1 MQQILESKYDK
12 QDLHAIAV
20 QQKHLT
26 PDQQEQLE
34 AVLEKY
40 SPLFSGKLG
49 EWDGEEVSAQIKDE
63 AKPFYCQRPIRIPHI
78 HMPTLK
84 AEIDRL
90 VEIGVIEPVTGDTAG
105 PWCAPTF
112 IIPKKDGRVRVI
124 TDFRELN
131 KAIIRR
137 PWPMPHIADM
147 IQDIGKYSHVTALDL
162 SMGYYHL
169 RLTEELSEMCTFM
182 LPFGLYKYL
191 RLPMGLNI
199 SPDVFQQRM
208 TQLFSDKPFVKAYLD
223 DLLVFS
229 NGSYEDH
236 LKKVEEVL
244 ARLNSKGMQVN
255 ARKSFWAVDEVDY
268 LGFRLTKDGV
278 RPQPKKVEAITRM
291 TAPRNKKEL
300 RRFIGM
306 VNYYRFMWKQ
316 RSHLMAPLA
325 ELTGKTTAFKWTD
338 HHQRAFEEVKQAIT
352 KEVLLS
358 FPEYTRPFKIYTDA
372 SDRQLGAVL
381 RQGSKT
387 LAFFSKKL
395 NGAQQ
400 RYSSGEKEMLSV
412 CEALKEF
419 RTMIKGYPIT
429 VYTDHKNW
437 THDKPKPMGNARVM
451 RWRLTIE
458 EFAPTFRYLEG
469 DQNVVADALSRL
481 PFQEQPT
488 TEGEDM
494 EAIEDLFD
502 MQRLP
507 TEFYAPLTFKAI
519 GKAQAQDKWV
529 KQLRQQT
536 PERLGKMFEDIGKK
550 EGKDEVTTILD
561 PVTGISRIVI
571 PQAVRARLM
580 EWYHTMLVHPGE
592 NRLYNTLHQHYT
604 WPSMM
609 KDIKAYLKTCDAC
622 QRGKRG
628 QRGMGK
634 LPLKDVET
642 EPWKDI
648 ALDLAGPWTATIDNK
663 KVQFH
668 ALTIVDTFTSW
679 VEIVPIITKEA
690 QYIRDRIE
698 QEWLHRYPRPSRF
711 IYDQGSEFDNQW
723 FVQLTKK
730 WYVNR
735 APITVKNPRANA
747 IVERLH
753 KIMGDMLRVQLVSK
767 GQHNQPIKS
776 MLSAAAYGI
785 RAAVHGVTQYTPGQL
800 VFGKDMILRSTME
813 ANLELVRQRRQAAAI
828 KSNERENKRRIAYD
842 YKEGDQVLILS
853 GGTMDPK
860 LKPHQGPFKVLS
872 FNKSNGTLHI
882 QRNNYVEPINMR
894 LVRPYF
900 GSIRGSD

>member
-1 MQQILESKYDK
+1 
-12 QDLHAIAV
+12 
-20 QQKHLT
+20 
-26 PDQQEQLE
+26 
-34 AVLEKY
+34 
-40 SPLFSGKLG
+40 
-49 EWDGEEVSAQIKDE
+49 
-63 AKPFYCQRPIRIPHI
+63 
-78 HMPTLK
+78 
-84 AEIDRL
+84 
-90 VEIGVIEPVTGDTAG
+90 
-105 PWCAPTF
+105 
-112 IIPKKDGRVRVI
+112 
-124 TDFRELN
+124 
-131 KAIIRR
+131 
-137 PWPMPHIADM
+137 MPHIADM